1 MNWTMLDSI
10 AGILG
15 AIGTVVGL
23 FFVWYELKNVRHGQ
37 YAASVQKIVENER
50 ELWSMVLE
58 NEEMTRLLA
67 EHLDLTGEFL
77 DSLPLKLSYS
87 SALLLL
93 LFFRQ
98 YENIYYQNQNDMLHH
113 DLWLHW
119 ERSMRHSFGNP
130 TVRSVLYRAKIGY
143 TKDFKK
149 FLTEKIFSRI
159 DPLVVDETN
168 DDDDFQKW
176 YSR

>member
-1 MNWTMLDSI
+1 MNWTALDSI

-37 YAASVQKIVENER
+37 YAASVQRIVENER
-50 ELWSMVLE
+50 ALWAMVLE
-58 NEEMTRLLA
+58 NEEMTHLLA
-67 EHLDLTGEFL
+67 EHLDLTDEFL
-77 DSLPLKLSYS
+77 KSLEISYS

-98 YENIYYQNQNDMLHH
+98 YENIYYQDQNNMLPH

-119 ERSMRHSFGNP
+119 ERSMQHSFSNP
-130 TVRSVLYRAKIGY
+130 KVRSVLYRARISY
-143 TKDFKK
+143 TKNFKK
-149 FLTEKIFSRI
+149 FLAEKIFSRI

-168 DDDDFQKW
+168 DEDDFKKW